1 MRKYTGEKSDD
12 WYYYEYHDSNGEKHI
27 GSTSESPQKYNKR
40 KLLEKIELEASKITI
55 EFDGKKYNTN
65 QLKKI
70 YGDLPLTN
78 PLESQWD
85 LDIEKF
91 GGDISNK
98 QNLTE
103 KEIEE
108 IKNLKNK
115 LDAGKWKSRMRSL
128 RKKGKLEQNKIDALN
143 KLGMI
148 WYPVGRSKS
157 HDEWENNYI
166 SFKKYGLCYEIKNWV
181 NEQRILHKKNSLSN
195 ENLYRLQ
202 AVNFPF
208 NSEKKETY
216 KLTRVSCWDLRE
228 KLEKKV
234 TKYKSKRIK
243 ELSIDKEINKPSDNK
258 TSRKKSSAK
267 QKEKLSNIQKEQRFY
282 ENLNRFQHPATL
294 NKLAEKDSLK
304 ILSQINEGFTLNEL
318 LEKKFIEN
326 ECIKLNKK
334 NEKLPTYIKKALQ
347 TKSKEIVGNDEIYSQ
362 FSDFNNSHI
371 NKSIRK
377 KACEYMLKYIPT
389 RTLKTGKTFKEINTL
404 ISIYKQERNLTE
416 LTFLKEMIFKYPML
430 EEFYGEKINSVL
442 SKL

>member
-1 MRKYTGEKSDD
+1 MRKYTGEKSDG
-12 WYYYEYHDSNGEKHI
+12 WYYYEYHDLNGEKQI
-27 GSTSESPQKYNKR
+27 GSTRVSPEEY
-40 KLLEKIELEASKITI
+40 IEVEASKITI
-55 EFDGKKYNTN
+55 KFEGKEYDTN

-70 YGDLPLTN
+70 YGDLPLNN

-85 LDIEKF
+85 LDIENF

-98 QNLTE
+98 KNLSG

-115 LDAGKWKSRMRSL
+115 IDSRKWKSKMRAL
-128 RKKGKLEQNKIDALN
+128 RKKGKLEQYKIDALN

-148 WYPVGRSKS
+148 WYPLGRSKS

-181 NEQRILHKKNSLSN
+181 NEQRILYKKNSLSN

-234 TKYKSKRIK
+234 KKYKSKIIK
-243 ELSIDKEINKPSDNK
+243 ELSIDKEITKPSDNK
-258 TSRKKSSAK
+258 TSRKKSSAR
-267 QKEKLSNIQKEQRFY
+267 QKEKQLKIQREQKFY
-282 ENLNRFQHPATL
+282 ENLHHFQHAVTL

-318 LEKKFIEN
+318 LKKKFIEN

-334 NEKLPTYIKKALQ
+334 NEKLPTYIKKALK
-347 TKSKEIVGNDEIYSQ
+347 TKSKEIIGNDKIYSQ
-362 FSDFNNSHI
+362 LSDFNNSHI

-404 ISIYKQERNLTE
+404 ILIYKQEKNLTE

-430 EEFYGEKINSVL
+430 EEFYGEKINVTIL
-442 SKL
+442 KLKP